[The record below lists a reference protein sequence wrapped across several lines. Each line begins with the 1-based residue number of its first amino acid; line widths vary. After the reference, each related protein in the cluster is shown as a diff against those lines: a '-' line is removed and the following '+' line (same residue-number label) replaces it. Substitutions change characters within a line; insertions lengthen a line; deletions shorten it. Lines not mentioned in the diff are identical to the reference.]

1 MVFSTMVPLCNKCNH
16 KNAVYHRRYSGE
28 ILCRS
33 CFMNS
38 IEKKTL
44 QTIAKYSMIGFNQ
57 KIAVG
62 VSGGKDS
69 LALLHI
75 LKKISKRNNNEIIA
89 ITIDEGIE
97 GYRNESL
104 SLVKNFCKEKN
115 ISLRIFSYKDLFGSS
130 MDDAIIERQSNK
142 FSSCSICGTFRR
154 RALDIA
160 SQSVNAEVLATAHNL
175 DDYLQTF
182 MINLFSGDVSR
193 IGWMYPQPIEY
204 SNGLKKI
211 KPFVE
216 IYESEIVFYAF
227 HSGIEFQTDQCPYMN
242 ESIRSEFRLFFND
255 LEKIHPGIKY
265 NCFKSMNKISKIIK
279 TTEKNEQVKNTCINC
294 GETSSN
300 NICSVCITIQM
311 LDLNKK
317 KFNN

>member
-1 MVFSTMVPLCNKCNH
+1 MTPLCNKCNKKH
-16 KNAVYHRRYSGE
+16 TVFHRRYSGE
-28 ILCRS
+28 NLCRS
-33 CFMNS
+33 CFMYS

-44 QTIAKYSMIGFNQ
+44 QTISKYSMLRFNQ
-57 KIAVG
+57 RIAVG

-69 LALLHI
+69 LTLLHI
-75 LKKISKRNNNEIIA
+75 LKKISKRNNNDIIA

-104 SLVKNFCKEKN
+104 SIVKNFCKNEE
-115 ISLRIFSYKDLFGSS
+115 ILLRIFNYKDLFGSN
-130 MDDAIIERQSNK
+130 MDEAIMERPSNK
-142 FSSCSICGTFRR
+142 LSACSICGTFRR
-154 RALDIA
+154 RALDLA
-160 SQSVNAEVLATAHNL
+160 SLSVDADILATAHNL

-193 IGWMYPQPIEY
+193 IGWMYPRPIEY

-227 HSGIEFQTDQCPYMN
+227 HSGIEFQTDQCPYMD

-265 NCFKSMNKISKIIK
+265 NCFNSMNKLSKIVK
-279 TTEKNEQVKNTCINC
+279 SVEKNEEVKNTCLNC

-300 NICSVCITIQM
+300 NICSVCTTIQL
-311 LDLNKK
+311 LDLHKK
-317 KFNN
+317 NFNN

>member
-1 MVFSTMVPLCNKCNH
+1 MVPQCNKCNK

-28 ILCRS
+28 ILCKS
-33 CFMNS
+33 CFLNS

-44 QTIAKYSMIGFNQ
+44 QTISKYSMLRFNQ

-69 LALLHI
+69 LTLLHI

-104 SLVKNFCKEKN
+104 SLVKNFCKEKEV
-115 ISLRIFSYKDLFGSS
+115 SLRIFSYKELFGSS
-130 MDDAIIERQSNK
+130 MDDAIIERKSNK
-142 FSSCSICGTFRR
+142 SSSCSICGTFRR

-182 MINLFSGDVSR
+182 MINLFSGDVGR

-204 SNGLKKI
+204 NNGLKKI

-216 IYESEIVFYAF
+216 LYESEIVFYAF

-265 NCFKSMNKISKIIK
+265 NCFNSMNKMSKIVK
-279 TTEKNEQVKNTCINC
+279 ATEKNEPVKNTCLNC

-300 NICSVCITIQM
+300 NICSVCTTIQM
-311 LDLNKK
+311 LDFNKK
-317 KFNN
+317 NFYN

>member
-1 MVFSTMVPLCNKCNH
+1 MVPLCNKCKR

-33 CFMNS
+33 CFVTS

-44 QTIAKYSMIGFNQ
+44 QTISKYSMLSFGQ
-57 KIAVG
+57 RIAVA

-69 LALLHI
+69 LTLLHI
-75 LKKISKRNNNEIIA
+75 LKKVSKRNNNEIIA

-104 SLVKNFCKEKN
+104 SLVKNFCMEKEIPLK
-115 ISLRIFSYKDLFGSS
+115 IFSYKELFGSS
-130 MDDAIIERQSNK
+130 MDDAIIKRPSNK

-154 RALDIA
+154 RALDLA
-160 SQSVNAEVLATAHNL
+160 SFSVNADILATAHNL

-182 MINLFSGDVSR
+182 MINLFSGDIDR
-193 IGWMYPQPIEY
+193 IGWMYPRPIEY

-216 IYESEIVFYAF
+216 LYESEIVFYAF

-265 NCFKSMNKISKIIK
+265 NCFNSMNKLSKIIK
-279 TTEKNEQVKNTCINC
+279 SVEKKYQYKNTCLNC

-300 NICSVCITIQM
+300 DICSVCTTTQM
-311 LDLNKK
+311 LEINKK
-317 KFNN
+317 IFYD

>member
-1 MVFSTMVPLCNKCNH
+1 MVPLCNKCNK

-28 ILCRS
+28 ILCKS
-33 CFMNS
+33 CFLNS

-44 QTIAKYSMIGFNQ
+44 QTISKYSMLRFNQ

-69 LALLHI
+69 LTLLHI
-75 LKKISKRNNNEIIA
+75 LKKISKRNNNEIVA

-104 SLVKNFCKEKN
+104 SLVKNFCKDEEV
-115 ISLRIFSYKDLFGSS
+115 SLMIFSYKELFGSS
-130 MDDAIIERQSNK
+130 MDDAIIERKSNK

-160 SQSVNAEVLATAHNL
+160 SQFVNAEVLATAHNL

-182 MINLFSGDVSR
+182 MINLFSGDVGR

-216 IYESEIVFYAF
+216 LYESEIVFYAF

-265 NCFKSMNKISKIIK
+265 NCFNSMNKLSKIIK
-279 TTEKNEQVKNTCINC
+279 SAEKIEPVKNTCLSC

-300 NICSVCITIQM
+300 NICSVCTTIQM
-311 LDLNKK
+311 LDLSKK
-317 KFNN
+317 SFHN